1 MAVAYKV
8 LGQVQPA
15 ANTLTAGYTVPSST
29 EAVIS
34 SIMVS
39 NLGPT
44 ATTYRIAIRKDAAE
58 VVSGDEKF
66 IAYDLTIPALD
77 TLIMT
82 VGLTLN
88 AADVLSVES
97 YSGLVNFNIFGSEI
111 V

>member
-1 MAVAYKV
+1 MAVSYKV

-15 ANTLTAGYTVPSST
+15 ANTLTAGYTVPANT

-39 NLGPT
+39 NLVPT
-44 ATTYRIAIRKDAAE
+44 PTTYRIAIRKDNAA

-111 V
+111 A